1 MNLSHIHL
9 AVQSAPPKEQ
19 ALVIRQIIAFGDI
32 SDFLVWSSEGWKLHW
47 RPQPLKQAASSSL
60 TASLTALNNNM
71 TNDGKSANGCRP
83 TTRSP
88 RGQNKGI
95 MGRQF
100 VYLERAGRQSLQGQT
115 KKWRHISN
123 LANSN
128 LPHSIQA
135 FLDFCGFDFR
145 NFRFTLFY
153 NSIIFSSPLVP
164 LRNLDCRGFC
174 ICGLFSVS
182 PH

>member
-1 MNLSHIHL
+1 M
-9 AVQSAPPKEQ
+9 
-19 ALVIRQIIAFGDI
+19 I
-32 SDFLVWSSEGWKLHW
+32 SVTFWSEAQKAGSFTGG
-47 RPQPLKQAASSSL
+47 RSTQPLKQAASRAASL
-60 TASLTALNNNM
+60 TASALSNNM

-123 LANSN
+123 LANGN
-128 LPHSIQA
+128 LPHSIM
-135 FLDFCGFDFR
+135 FVCSMPKCSIC
-145 NFRFTLFY
+145 TLY
-153 NSIIFSSPLVP
+153 LLLPSYHYIPKELIM
-164 LRNLDCRGFC
+164 
-174 ICGLFSVS
+174 GLFISNLLEWYDMSDMWLTSVG
-182 PH
+182 